1 MFLSLSGYVCVVDQ
15 MSLETFRIF
24 RTKEKKTPNWH
35 GLAVTVEC
43 SQTNGSVFSLCSFP
57 CRRTGP
63 REGEIQIDC
72 RRNGHHFRRIGWLLK
87 NTNHAKEKEKHQR
100 FFINYIPAHLP
111 SDVLFS
117 YTQQEQLKN
126 TTRTLS
132 SHTHV
137 HQLHTPTQSRHETHF
152 CSNRLAQCI
161 FSDSLLLPRH
171 ISSSLPL
178 LYNLYWF

>member
-1 MFLSLSGYVCVVDQ
+1 MCF
-15 MSLETFRIF
+15 
-24 RTKEKKTPNWH
+24 
-35 GLAVTVEC
+35 
-43 SQTNGSVFSLCSFP
+43 FP

-117 YTQQEQLKN
+117 YTQQQQLKKHYN
-126 TTRTLS
+126 NIEQP
-132 SHTHV
+132 HTCTP
-137 HQLHTPTQSRHETHF
+137 LHTPTQPRHETHI

-161 FSDSLLLPRH
+161 FSVSLLLPAT
-171 ISSSLPL
+171 SSPLPL

>member
-1 MFLSLSGYVCVVDQ
+1 MVLVVGLNVARLMGPCFL
-15 MSLETFRIF
+15 
-24 RTKEKKTPNWH
+24 
-35 GLAVTVEC
+35 
-43 SQTNGSVFSLCSFP
+43 LCSFP

-117 YTQQEQLKN
+117 YTHQQQQLKKHYN
-126 TTRTLS
+126 NNIEQP
-132 SHTHV
+132 HTCTP
-137 HQLHTPTQSRHETHF
+137 HTYTQSRHTRHNF

-161 FSDSLLLPRH
+161 FSFPRH
-171 ISSSLPL
+171 TPSLLPL